1 MANDTAPERSGVDR
15 RSFHVKGAAVAGGAA
30 LLLAGCGSSTPSAGA
45 STAGGKLQD
54 VINRKKLLVG
64 TGTGNPPWHFQD
76 DSGKLAGFDIE
87 MGHILANALFADPN
101 AVEYV
106 QEASD
111 ARIPNLLTNKVDII
125 FQFMTVT
132 AKRAQQ
138 VEFSIP
144 YYREGVALLVPA
156 SSKYADFNAMKS
168 AGSAVTISVLQNADA
183 ESMVHLGLPEA
194 KVQQIDTQ
202 ANVMQAADSG
212 RVDGACV
219 DQSTVRWLMVKQPG
233 KYKDTGYGWYPQTY
247 AAAVKP
253 GDQLWLN
260 FVNQALHE
268 AMTGVD
274 FQAYATAFKTYF
286 GQDLATPTIGFP
298 LEFTPRAA
306 GVQA

>member
-1 MANDTAPERSGVDR
+1 MASDTIPERAGVDR
-15 RSFHVKGAAVAGGAA
+15 RSFLVKGAVAAGGAA

-45 STAGGKLQD
+45 STATGKLQA
-54 VINRKKLLVG
+54 VISRKKLLVG

-87 MGHILANALFADPN
+87 MGHIIATALFGDPN

-111 ARIPNLLTNKVDII
+111 ARIPNLLTNKVDVI

-132 AKRAQQ
+132 AQRAQQ
-138 VEFSIP
+138 VEFTIP

-156 SSKYADFNAMKS
+156 SSKYADFNAMKA
-168 AGSAVTISVLQNADA
+168 AGNAVTISVLQNADA
-183 ESMVHLGLPEA
+183 EAMVHLGLPQA
-194 KVQQIDTQ
+194 KVLQIDTQ

-219 DQSTVRWLMVKQPG
+219 DQSTVRWLFVKQPG

-247 AAAVKP
+247 AAAVQP
-253 GDQLWLN
+253 GDMVWLN
-260 FVNQALHE
+260 FLNQALHE

-274 FQAYATAFKTYF
+274 FQTYATAFKTYF
-286 GQDLATPTIGFP
+286 AQDLPTPTIGFP
-298 LEFTPRAA
+298 LEFAPRTTA
-306 GVQA
+306 

>member
-1 MANDTAPERSGVDR
+1 MANEEPLQSKTGR
-15 RSFHVKGAAVAGGAA
+15 RGFLVASAAAVGGAG
-30 LLLAGCGSSTPSAGA
+30 LLLAGCGPNNASGAPTTSS
-45 STAGGKLQD
+45 GKLQE
-54 VINRKKLLVG
+54 VISRKKLLVG

-76 DSGKLAGFDIE
+76 DSGKLAGFDVE
-87 MGHILANALFADPN
+87 MGHIIANALFADRE

-111 ARIPNLLTNKVDII
+111 ARIPNLLTNKVDVI
-125 FQFMTVT
+125 FQFMTVN

-138 VEFSIP
+138 VEFTVP

-156 SSKYADFNAMKS
+156 GSKYADFAAMKA
-168 AGSAVTISVLQNADA
+168 AGSAVTISALQNADA
-183 ESMVHLGLPEA
+183 EAMVHLGLPEA

-219 DQSTVRWLMVKQPG
+219 DQSTVRWLFVKQPG

-247 AAAVKP
+247 AAAIKP
-253 GDQLWLN
+253 GDAVWLN
-260 FVNQALHE
+260 FLNTALHE

-274 FQAYATAFKTYF
+274 FQVYATAFKTYF
-286 GQDLATPTIGFP
+286 AQDLPTPTIGFP
-298 LEFTPRAA
+298 LEFAPKA
-306 GVQA
+306 

>member
-1 MANDTAPERSGVDR
+1 MAQEEKLQAGTGR
-15 RSFHVKGAAVAGGAA
+15 RGFLLASAAAVGGAG
-30 LLLAGCGSSTPSAGA
+30 LVLAGCGSSTASGAPAAG
-45 STAGGKLQD
+45 SGKLQE

-76 DSGKLAGFDIE
+76 DSGVLSGFDID
-87 MGHILANALFADPN
+87 MGHIVANAIFGDAN

-111 ARIPNLLTNKVDII
+111 ARIPNLLTNKVDVI

-138 VEFSIP
+138 VEFTIP

-156 SSKYADFNAMKS
+156 GSKYADFAAMVA

-183 ESMVHLGLPEA
+183 EAMVHLGLPEA
-194 KVQQIDTQ
+194 KVVQLDTQ

-219 DQSTVRWLMVKQPG
+219 DQSTVRWLMVQQPG
-233 KYKDTGYGWYPQTY
+233 KYKDMGYGWYPQTY
-247 AAAVKP
+247 AAAIKP
-253 GDQLWLN
+253 GDTIWLN
-260 FVNQALHE
+260 FLNQAIHE
-268 AMTGVD
+268 ALTGVD
-274 FQAYATAFKTYF
+274 WQTYAASFKKWF
-286 GQDLATPTIGFP
+286 GQDLTTPTIGFP
-298 LEFTPRAA
+298 LEYAPTTNP
-306 GVQA
+306 

>member
-1 MANDTAPERSGVDR
+1 MSSQEILTEATGR
-15 RSFHVKGAAVAGGAA
+15 RSFLLAGTAAVAGAG
-30 LLLAGCGSSTPSAGA
+30 LILAGCSPTTPSDGA
-45 STAGGKLQD
+45 TTTAGGKLQE

-87 MGHILANALFADPN
+87 MGHIVANALFADRE
-101 AVEYV
+101 AVEFV
-106 QEASD
+106 QEAGD
-111 ARIPNLLTNKVDII
+111 ARIPNLLTNKVDVI
-125 FQFMTVT
+125 FQFMTVN

-138 VEFSIP
+138 VEFTIP

-156 SSKYADFNAMKS
+156 SSKYQDFAAMKA

-183 ESMVHLGLPEA
+183 EAMVHLGLPEA
-194 KVQQIDTQ
+194 QIQQIDTQ

-219 DQSTVRWLMVKQPG
+219 DQSTVRWLFVKQPG

-247 AAAVKP
+247 AGAIRP
-253 GDQLWLN
+253 GDTVWLN
-260 FVNQALHE
+260 FVNTALHE

-274 FQAYATAFKTYF
+274 FQTYATAFKTYF
-286 GQDLATPTIGFP
+286 AEDLPTPTIGFP
-298 LEFTPRAA
+298 LELAPR
-306 GVQA
+306 V